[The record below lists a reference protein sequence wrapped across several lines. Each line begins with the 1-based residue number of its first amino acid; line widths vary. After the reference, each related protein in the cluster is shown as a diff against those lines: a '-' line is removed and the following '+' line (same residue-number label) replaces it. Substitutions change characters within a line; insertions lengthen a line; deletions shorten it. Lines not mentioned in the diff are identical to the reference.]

1 MNGIKL
7 VKASYPHYPQARANE
22 LQKSTSQ
29 IRLQALYYL
38 LVRRGFAERFYQ
50 AEMVGRHCE
59 IARPFLF
66 VLKLQ
71 MSADVDSPTTELAP
85 DGTGDKLS
93 I

>member
-7 VKASYPHYPQARANE
+7 SKMSYPHYPQASANV

-50 AEMVGRHCE
+50 ARNGRATLRDCLTIFICVK
-59 IARPFLF
+59 IA
-66 VLKLQ
+66 
-71 MSADVDSPTTELAP
+71 DEC
-85 DGTGDKLS
+85 
-93 I
+93 